1 VGQNDS
7 ELNKINGNNLI
18 CDNIE
23 CFASTAEMLR
33 PKKRSKVE
41 DLSTVT
47 IGYIKDKHPEK
58 LGENKC
64 FRVLFDSGC
73 SATLINKRFVRHWKK
88 TESKSTKWT
97 TKAGSFKTKRR
108 CEIMFTLP
116 AFHENRN
123 ISCNAYVDESHHE
136 SSNYDMIIGRDIL
149 HSLGIN
155 LLFDTAEISWDNA
168 KIHMQ
173 SPEKLTGNWA
183 EALEQELLFAHDP
196 DTTDAERIQDII
208 ESKYCPA
215 DLTKIVDECKHLSPE
230 EQRQLLKLL
239 QKYEDLFDGT
249 LGTWKTDPIELE
261 LKDPNVKP
269 YHAKPYPVPYSQE
282 KRLKDEIRRLCE
294 YGVLRK
300 INNSE
305 WACPMFTIAK
315 PDGSLRSLA
324 DLREV
329 NKVIKRK
336 PYPLP
341 KITDMLQ
348 KLEGFMYATSLDLN
362 MGYYHMVLTPFSS
375 RLCTIVLPW
384 GKYEYCRLPM
394 GLCISP
400 DVFQE
405 KMSELMSGLE
415 FARAYLDDLLII
427 STESGF
433 DKHLEKLEQV
443 LTRLQEAGLKINAV
457 KSFFAR
463 TDLEYLG
470 YNISREG
477 LRPNQKK
484 VEAILQ
490 IQAPKTRK
498 QLRRFIGMVN
508 YYRDMWPQRSHLL
521 APLSSLTSS
530 KVKWKWTPLH
540 QESFDKMKALMA
552 KETLVTFPDFSKEF
566 EIHTDASALQL

>member
-1 VGQNDS
+1 MEQDDIVT
-7 ELNKINGNNLI
+7 KHINGNNII
-18 CDNIE
+18 CENIE
-23 CFASTAEMLR
+23 CFASTADLLR
-33 PKKRSKVE
+33 PKKKTKIE
-41 DLSTVT
+41 DLSTIT
-47 IGYIKDKHPEK
+47 IGYIRNKHPEK
-58 LGENKC
+58 LKEKQRI
-64 FRVLFDSGC
+64 RVLFDSGC
-73 SATLINKRFVRHWKK
+73 SSTLINKSLVKHWKK
-88 TESKSTKWT
+88 TELKPTKWS
-97 TKAGSFKTKRR
+97 TKAGSFKTHRQ
-108 CEIMFTLP
+108 CDIEFTLP
-116 AFHENRN
+116 AFHEHRK
-123 ISCNAYVDESHHE
+123 ILCTAYVDESHKEACH
-136 SSNYDMIIGRDIL
+136 YDMIIGRDIM

-155 LLFDTAEISWDNA
+155 LLFDTAEITWDNA

-173 SPEKLTGNWA
+173 NPEVLKGDWS
-183 EALEQELLFAHDP
+183 EAMEKELLFAHDP
-196 DTTDAERIQDII
+196 DTTDAERIQGII
-208 ESKYCPA
+208 ESKYTPA
-215 DLTKIVDECKHLSPE
+215 DLKKIVEECTHLDNA

-239 QKYEDLFDGT
+239 QKYEELFDGS
-249 LGTWKTDPIELE
+249 LGTWKTAPIQLE

-269 YHAKPYPVPYSQE
+269 YHAKPYPVPHSQE
-282 KRLKDEIRRLCE
+282 KRLKEEIKRLCE

-305 WACPMFTIAK
+305 WACPMFTISK
-315 PDGSLRSLA
+315 PDSSLRSIA

-336 PYPLP
+336 PFPLP

-362 MGYYHMVLTPFSS
+362 MGYYHMLLTPFSS

-384 GKYEYCRLPM
+384 GKYEYLRLPM

-415 FARAYLDDLLII
+415 FARAYLDDLLIL

-443 LTRLQEAGLKINAV
+443 LTRLQASGLKINAV

-463 TDLEYLG
+463 TNLEYLG

-477 LRPNQKK
+477 LRPSQKK

-490 IQAPKTRK
+490 IKTPTK
-498 QLRRFIGMVN
+498 
-508 YYRDMWPQRSHLL
+508 L
-521 APLSSLTSS
+521 ANN
-530 KVKWKWTPLH
+530 
-540 QESFDKMKALMA
+540 
-552 KETLVTFPDFSKEF
+552 
-566 EIHTDASALQL
+566 